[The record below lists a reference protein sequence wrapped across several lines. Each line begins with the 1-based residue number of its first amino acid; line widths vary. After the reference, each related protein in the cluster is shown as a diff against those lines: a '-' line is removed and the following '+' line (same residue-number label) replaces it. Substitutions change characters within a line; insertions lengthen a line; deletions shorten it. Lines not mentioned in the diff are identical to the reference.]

1 MSKEFV
7 IQKIH
12 NQKKHISLGGL
23 FLSDKKINE
32 KRRKEKAIKEL
43 RKLQK
48 EMIDK
53 FSTLITTAFGFVVA
67 FAWNGAVQ
75 SIFRNVFGITNE
87 VVPSVVYAVS
97 VTVIAVIATIWIS
110 RLARRY
116 KTIEQQ
122 IVKS

>member
-1 MSKEFV
+1 MSE
-7 IQKIH
+7 
-12 NQKKHISLGGL
+12 
-23 FLSDKKINE
+23 KKIIE

-43 RKLQK
+43 RKLQR

-87 VVPSVVYAVS
+87 VVPSVIYAIA
-97 VTVIAVIATIWIS
+97 VTVIAVIVIIWIS

-116 KTIEQQ
+116 KTIEQRAGISQ
-122 IVKS
+122 

>member
-1 MSKEFV
+1 MKS
-7 IQKIH
+7 IAT
-12 NQKKHISLGGL
+12 GGL
-23 FLSDKKINE
+23 FLSEKKISD

-75 SIFRNVFGITNE
+75 AIFRDIFGITNE
-87 VVPSVVYAVS
+87 VVPLVTYAIVV
-97 VTVIAVIATIWIS
+97 TLIAIIVTIWIS

-116 KTIEQQ
+116 KTIEQH
-122 IVKS
+122 IVTS